1 MTEAHHMPVP
11 PERRPFRPTVLGLHA
26 MVATPHYLASAAGL
40 RVLHGGG
47 NAIDAAI
54 AAAVAVTQSQEQ
66 WTIRDTMDAANTLG
80 TLQQFEGFRQTYLT
94 TSGAPYQAGE
104 RMRQPAL
111 AQTFK
116 AIASQG
122 SRPGHVNLSNLA
134 SARSIRLFLPCCYIT
149 DASPYNTGTRTAPL
163 RRRVKPA

>member
-1 MTEAHHMPVP
+1 MAYAEAG
-11 PERRPFRPTVLGLHA
+11 F
-26 MVATPHYLASAAGL
+26 
-40 RVLHGGG
+40 
-47 NAIDAAI
+47 
-54 AAAVAVTQSQEQ
+54 AVTQSQEQ

-80 TLQQFEGFRQTYLT
+80 TLQQFEGFRRTYLT

-122 SRPGHVNLSNLA
+122 SR
-134 SARSIRLFLPCCYIT
+134 
-149 DASPYNTGTRTAPL
+149 
-163 RRRVKPA
+163 RVV